1 MEVAI
6 EVGPWV
12 EALEAVGEPKAAG
25 RKSAAW
31 AVVPMGCHVVADPSE
46 VLEPKEGLR
55 QLPTDAHE
63 YRSLSADDL
72 AGRQAAVPAVAFHKW
87 E

>member
-1 MEVAI
+1 MEV
-6 EVGPWV
+6 
-12 EALEAVGEPKAAG
+12 LEAVGEPKAAG

-31 AVVPMGCHVVADPSE
+31 AVVPMGCHVVAVPSE

-63 YRSLSADDL
+63 YWSLSAGDL
-72 AGRQAAVPAVAFHKW
+72 AGRQAAVPALVSHKW